1 MKQLN
6 KIKIVGEKEKINLL
20 FTDYTEDNHM
30 LTHEITGDELAQ
42 PELYTAMDAMNQYVL
57 QILDLPDSFI
67 NRIHPYAVSFRR
79 NGKDGDQM
87 AAVISAKFD
96 VPAGETQIAINT
108 PVKKYPE
115 DEVDN
120 QDPVHFFTPNAVKA
134 LNELESQAM
143 AYINGKRAQMSLFE
157 GHDDEDE
164 EHETEAREAA
174 DNDSIIPFSA
184 SL

>member
-6 KIKIVGEKEKINLL
+6 KIKIVGDKEKINLL
-20 FTDYTEDNHM
+20 FTDYTDGSHM

-42 PELYTAMDAMNQYVL
+42 PELYTAMDALNRHVL

-67 NRIHPYAVSFRR
+67 NRIHPYSVSFRR

-120 QDPVHFFTPNAVKA
+120 QDQVHFFTPDAVKA

-157 GHDDEDE
+157 GQDDEDE
-164 EHETEAREAA
+164 ESETEVREA
-174 DNDSIIPFSA
+174 DENDSIIPFSA
-184 SL
+184 SI

>member
-6 KIKIVGEKEKINLL
+6 KIKIVGDKEKINLL
-20 FTDYTEDNHM
+20 FTDYTDGSHM

-42 PELYTAMDAMNQYVL
+42 PELYTAMDALNRHVL

-79 NGKDGDQM
+79 NGKDGNQM

-96 VPAGETQIAINT
+96 VPAGKTQIAINT
-108 PVKKYPE
+108 PVKKYPK

-120 QDPVHFFTPNAVKA
+120 QDQMHFFTPDAVKA
-134 LNELESQAM
+134 LEQLESQAM

-157 GHDDEDE
+157 GQDDEDE
-164 EHETEAREAA
+164 EPETEAREAA